1 MEFRNLTQ
9 DSVTIPAGTVVLDA
23 EGVRFVTTEEGEV
36 AAGVGE
42 TLELPIEAVE
52 GGVSGNL
59 EAETILAIEGRLG
72 LSLSAINPEPTTGG
86 RELPS
91 VQASESDRQRAKDLL
106 LEELEEQAR
115 PGFTD
120 DISAD
125 DLIFDRSLKITQTL
139 LEEYDPPPGAAG
151 NILTVTLQVEFSI
164 LYAEAADLAEL
175 ASLALDAS
183 LPAGFLAAESEN
195 VTFRTVSS
203 PSIYRDGSAKW
214 TMRAERRI
222 VQQIDAAQVVY
233 RIQGLSAWNAK
244 SRLEETL
251 PLAADPEVRL
261 SPDWWPWMPI
271 VPFRITVVTK

>member
-1 MEFRNLTQ
+1 LF
-9 DSVTIPAGTVVLDA
+9 
-23 EGVRFVTTEEGEV
+23 
-36 AAGVGE
+36 
-42 TLELPIEAVE
+42 
-52 GGVSGNL
+52 
-59 EAETILAIEGRLG
+59 
-72 LSLSAINPEPTTGG
+72 
-86 RELPS
+86 
-91 VQASESDRQRAKDLL
+91 
-106 LEELEEQAR
+106 
-115 PGFTD
+115 
-120 DISAD
+120 
-125 DLIFDRSLKITQTL
+125 FDRSLNITQTL
-139 LEEYDPPPGAAG
+139 LDEYDQPPGAAG

-183 LPAGFLAAESEN
+183 LPAGFLAAESED